1 MKLFF
6 KIFLWFVAA
15 IAISSFVIYFVTRT
29 FQTEPLMSRFQ
40 RNTRNQMVIY
50 GGTATQIA
58 RAEGEEGLL
67 TYLNRLQGQD
77 NSRKVNVVERD
88 GRVWFG
94 GEGDIPNA
102 GEIINRTLESGNE
115 EIDFSAEERSLG
127 AAPIEFP
134 DGRRLVLLF
143 QWERGTPTSLFW
155 GSPLAYFRLGGV
167 FLSGLILCYLLALY
181 LTSPIRK
188 LREATNR
195 LAEGD
200 LSTRVA
206 QKVGRRRDEIAD
218 LARDFDSMAERIES
232 LLLSQQ
238 RLTRDI
244 SHELRSPL
252 ARMNV
257 ALEIAKNKATPE
269 MAPQLQRIENE
280 SQRLNDMISR
290 LLTLSKLES
299 GSQDFERYDINLKN
313 LVEQVAADADFEAAA
328 KKRSVKVVRADDC
341 RVKGSDALLRS
352 AVENVLRNAVRYTKE
367 GTAVEVSISNGDDKA
382 RITVRDHGEGV
393 PESEL
398 ANLFKPFYR
407 VGEARDRGSG
417 GTGLGLA
424 IAEQAVRLHKG
435 SISAK
440 NENDGLAVEIVLNCV
455 GKSGGAKS
463 AAKN

>member
-1 MKLFF
+1 MKLFI

-15 IAISSFVIYFVTRT
+15 IAVSNFVIYFVTRT

-58 RAEGEEGLL
+58 RAEGEEGLSQ
-67 TYLNRLQGQD
+67 YLNRLQGQD
-77 NSRKVNVVERD
+77 SGRKVNVVERD
-88 GRVWFG
+88 GRVWFAG
-94 GEGDIPNA
+94 QGEIHNA
-102 GEIINRTLESGNE
+102 GEIIARTLESGNE

-127 AAPIEFP
+127 ASPIEFP

-143 QWERGTPTSLFW
+143 QWERGSPPSLFW
-155 GSPLAYFRLGGV
+155 GSPLAYLRLGGV

-188 LREATNR
+188 LREATNQ

-206 QKVGRRRDEIAD
+206 PKVGRRRDEIAD
-218 LARDFDSMAERIES
+218 LAKDFDAMAERIET

-257 ALEIAKNKATPE
+257 ALEIAKKKSAPE

-280 SQRLNDMISR
+280 SQRLNDIISR
-290 LLTLSKLES
+290 LLTLSS
-299 GSQDFERYDINLKN
+299 SQDFERYDINLKN
-313 LVEQVAADADFEAAA
+313 LVEQVASDADFEAAA
-328 KKRSVKVVRADDC
+328 KNRSVRVIRADDC
-341 RVKGSDALLRS
+341 RVKGSETLIRS

-367 GTAVEVSISNGDDKA
+367 GTAVEVSLSNGDDKA
-382 RITVRDHGEGV
+382 RILVRDHGEGV
-393 PESEL
+393 PNTEL
-398 ANLFKPFYR
+398 ENLFKPFYR

-435 SISAK
+435 TISAK
-440 NENDGLAVEIVLNCV
+440 NEDDGLAVEIVLNCD
-455 GKSGGAKS
+455 GKSGGPKS